1 MPKPKVLLIGWDAA
15 DWDVINPLM
24 ESGQMPALKRLVEN
38 GVSGKLATLE
48 PVFSPMLW
56 SSIATG
62 KLADKH
68 GVLGFTEPDYSTGA
82 VRPVS
87 NHSRKTAAIWNILS
101 HQKLKTNVVGW
112 WPSHPAESVNG
123 VMVSNFYQKAS
134 KPHGEKW
141 PMALGTVFPKKASE
155 TFTKLRVH
163 PGDLTDEH
171 ILPFVPLASQ
181 VNQEEDKR
189 LNSVGK
195 ILAEAATI
203 HNAGTWLIDN
213 TDWDFMAIYYDNIDH
228 FCHGFMKFHPP
239 QIKGIDDKQFELYK
253 DVVNNAYRFHDM
265 MLGRI
270 LDLVDDDTTIM
281 LISDHGFE
289 SGFNRLLNL
298 PKEAAA
304 PAYDHRAYGVFA
316 AMGPDIKKDELV
328 FGATLLDIAPTLL
341 SLFDLPQGKD
351 MDGKPLLNIFKKE
364 KNIQYI
370 NSWDDLIEREFEEK
384 LDSASSKEALEM
396 LIELGYIEKPDDKAE
411 VALERARVENEFN
424 LARVYLSSNRPK
436 ESAAILE
443 VLFETENSVRFG
455 LRLIIAYEALKKYD
469 DALQIIARL
478 EKSIKN
484 EIQQLNALKASI
496 LAEKNEKAAALEIA
510 DNAYKRRIDTPFSA
524 QRFAKVLIKYK
535 QFKRAD
541 EFIKRVLKRFPE
553 NSSLLYLKGVSA
565 FGCKDYEN
573 AVELFLESI
582 NSQFFNPIAH
592 FYLGESLVKLDLLED
607 AFRAYSISLKQN
619 PKSRKVMQR
628 LANLESQG
636 VQVNFSEA
644 EFVNY
649 NSKNIEKATLRREV
663 SKEFLGNL
671 RGTIYI
677 VSGLPRS
684 GTSMMMQLL
693 HAGGAAVFT
702 DGKREADDSNPKGYL
717 EHEGIK
723 KLASN
728 RKLIFEANGKV
739 VKVVSPQLKFLIP
752 HFRYKVIF
760 MERKVEEVVASQHK
774 MSGKDRSSYPF
785 KLVDFYKKQLEE
797 VRGSTLNQLHI
808 ESLFIDY
815 SCAINEPQKV
825 IAELNA
831 FLPELNLDAQKMKG
845 VIDQSL
851 HRNKLG

>member
-38 GVSGKLATLE
+38 GMSGKLATLE

-68 GVLGFTEPDYSTGA
+68 GVLGFTEPDYSTGS

-101 HQKLKTNVVGW
+101 QQNLKTNVVGW

-123 VMVSNFYQKAS
+123 IMVSNFYQKAGR
-134 KPHGEKW
+134 PHGEKW
-141 PMALGTVFPKKASE
+141 PMAPGTVFPKKSSE
-155 TFTKLRVH
+155 TFKNLRVH
-163 PGDLTDEH
+163 PGDLTGEH
-171 ILPFVPLASQ
+171 ILPFVPLAKE
-181 VNQEEDKR
+181 VDQENDKR
-189 LNSVGK
+189 LNSLGK
-195 ILAEAATI
+195 ILAEAATV

-213 TDWDFMAIYYDNIDH
+213 TEWDFMAIYYDNIDH

-239 QIKGIDDKQFELYK
+239 HLNGIDEKQYELYK
-253 DVVNNAYRFHDM
+253 DVVNSAYRFHDM

-270 LDLVDDDTTIM
+270 LDMVDEKTTVMLV
-281 LISDHGFE
+281 SDHGFE
-289 SGFNRLLNL
+289 SGVNRLLNH

-316 AMGPDIKKDELV
+316 AMGPEIKKDELV

-351 MDGKPLLNIFKKE
+351 MDGKPLVNIFNNEKE
-364 KNIQYI
+364 IKYI
-370 NSWDDLIEREFEEK
+370 NSWDDLIDRQFEEK

-396 LIELGYIEKPDDKAE
+396 LIDLGYIEKPNDKAE
-411 VALERARVENEFN
+411 VALEKARVENEFN

-436 ESAAILE
+436 ESAAILK
-443 VLFETENSVRFG
+443 VLFEEENSVRFG

-469 DALQIIARL
+469 EALQIIEIL
-478 EKSIKN
+478 EGVIKN
-484 EIQQLNALKASI
+484 PIQQLNALKASI
-496 LAEKNEKAAALEIA
+496 LVEKNEKEAALKIIDEV
-510 DNAYKRRIDTPFSA
+510 YKKRIDTPFSA

-535 QFKRAD
+535 QFKRANGL
-541 EFIKRVLKRFPE
+541 IKRVLKRFPD
-553 NSSLLYLKGVSA
+553 NSSLLYLNGLSA
-565 FGCKDYEN
+565 YGFKNYEK

-582 NSQFFNPIAH
+582 NSQFFNPTAH
-592 FYLGESLVKLDLLED
+592 FYLGETLVKLDLLED
-607 AFRAYSISLKQN
+607 AYRAYSISLKQK
-619 PKSRKVMQR
+619 PQSRKVMQR
-628 LANLESQG
+628 IAKLELEG
-636 VQVNFSEA
+636 VRVNFSEA

-649 NSKNIEKATLRREV
+649 NSKNAEKATLKKQV
-663 SKEFLGNL
+663 NKDFLKNL
-671 RGTIYI
+671 KGTIYI

-693 HAGGAAVFT
+693 QAGDADIFT
-702 DGKREADDSNPKGYL
+702 DGKRDADDNNPKGYL

-723 KLASN
+723 QLAKN

-739 VKVVSPQLKFLIP
+739 VKVVSPQLKFLVP
-752 HFRYKVIF
+752 QFKYKVIF
-760 MERKVEEVVASQHK
+760 MERKIEEVVASQHK
-774 MSGKDRSSYPF
+774 MSGKNKNYPF
-785 KLVDFYKKQLEE
+785 KLVDFYKKQLKE
-797 VRGSTLNQLHI
+797 VKDSTLNQINI
-808 ESLFIDY
+808 ETIFIDY
-815 SCAINEPQKV
+815 SLAINDSIKV
-825 IAELNA
+825 MAEVQA
-831 FLPELNLDAQKMKG
+831 FLPELNLDTNKMKG
-845 VIDQSL
+845 VIDQTL
-851 HRNKLG
+851 HRNKEI

>member
-15 DWDVINPLM
+15 DWDVITPLM
-24 ESGQMPALKRLVEN
+24 ESGQMPALKKLVEH
-38 GVSGKLATLE
+38 GMSGKLATLE

-68 GVLGFTEPDYSTGA
+68 GVLGFTEPDYSTGS

-87 NHSRKTAAIWNILS
+87 THSRKTAAIWNILS

-112 WPSHPAESVNG
+112 WPSHPAEPLNG
-123 VMVSNFYQKAS
+123 VMVSNFYQKAGR
-134 KPHGEKW
+134 PHGETW
-141 PMALGTVFPKKASE
+141 PMAPGTVFPKKSSDI
-155 TFTKLRVH
+155 FKNLRVH

-195 ILAEAATI
+195 ILAEAASI
-203 HNAGTWLIDN
+203 HNAGTWLIEN
-213 TDWDFMAIYYDNIDH
+213 TEWDFMAIYYDNIDH
-228 FCHGFMKFHPP
+228 FCHGFMKYHPP
-239 QIKGIDDKQFELYK
+239 YIKGLDEKQYELYK
-253 DVVNNAYRFHDM
+253 DVVNSAYRFHDM

-289 SGFNRLLNL
+289 SGVNRLLSL

-316 AMGPDIKKDELV
+316 AMGPQIKKDELV

-351 MDGKPLLNIFKKE
+351 MDGKPLLNIFRKQKE
-364 KNIQYI
+364 VKYI
-370 NSWDDLIEREFEEK
+370 SSWDDLIVRKFGEK
-384 LDSASSKEALEM
+384 LDSAASKEALEM
-396 LIELGYIEKPDDKAE
+396 LVDLGYIEKPDDKAE
-411 VALERARVENEFN
+411 VALERARVENQFN

-443 VLFETENSVRFG
+443 VLFKIENSVRFG
-455 LRLIIAYEALKKYD
+455 LRLIIAYEALKKHE
-469 DALQIIARL
+469 DALQIIEIL
-478 EKSIKN
+478 EKLIKN
-484 EIQQLNALKASI
+484 PIQQLNALKASL
-496 LAEKNEKAAALEIA
+496 LAEKEDKEAALEVVNKA
-510 DNAYKRRIDTPFSA
+510 HKTRMETPFAA

-541 EFIKRVLKRFPE
+541 GFIKRVLKRFPD
-553 NSSLLYLKGVSA
+553 NSSLLYLNGFSA
-565 FGCKDYEN
+565 FNFKDYER

-582 NSQFFNPIAH
+582 NSQFFNSTAH
-592 FYLGESLVKLDLLED
+592 FYLGESLVQLDLLED
-607 AFRAYSISLKQN
+607 AYRAYSISLKQK
-619 PKSRKVMQR
+619 PKSKKAMQQI
-628 LANLESQG
+628 ANLESKG
-636 VQVNFSEA
+636 IQVNFSEA

-649 NSKNIEKATLRREV
+649 NSKSVENSTLKRQV
-663 SKEFLGNL
+663 SKEFLKNL
-671 RGTIYI
+671 EGTIYI

-693 HAGGAAVFT
+693 NAGGATIFT
-702 DGKREADDSNPKGYL
+702 DGKREADDNNPKGYL

-723 KLASN
+723 QLARN
-728 RKLIFEANGKV
+728 RKLLFEAKDKV
-739 VKVVSPQLKFLIP
+739 VKVVSPQLKFLSP
-752 HFRYKVIF
+752 KFKYKVIF
-760 MERKVEEVVASQHK
+760 MERKVEEVVASQYK
-774 MSGKDRSSYPF
+774 MSGKSKDNYPF
-785 KLVDFYKKQLEE
+785 KLVEFYKNQLDE
-797 VRGSTLNQLHI
+797 VKNSTLNQINI
-808 ESLFIDY
+808 ETLYVDY
-815 SCAINEPQKV
+815 SQAISEPQKV
-825 IAELNA
+825 IAAIND
-831 FLPELNLDAQKMKG
+831 FLPELNLNKSEMEG
-845 VIDQSL
+845 VVDKTL
-851 HRNKLG
+851 HRNKV

>member
-1 MPKPKVLLIGWDAA
+1 MSKPKVLLIGWDAA

-24 ESGQMPALKRLVEN
+24 ESGQMPALKKLVE
-38 GVSGKLATLE
+38 GGMSGKLATLE

-68 GVLGFTEPDYSTGA
+68 GVLGFTEPDYSSGA

-112 WPSHPAESVNG
+112 WPSHPAEPVNG
-123 VMVSNFYQKAS
+123 AMVSNFYQKAS
-134 KPHGEKW
+134 RSHGENW
-141 PMALGTVFPKKASE
+141 PMAPGTVFPKKYQQIM
-155 TFTKLRVH
+155 KDLRVH

-195 ILAEAATI
+195 ILAEAASI
-203 HNAGTWLIDN
+203 HNAGTWLLEH
-213 TDWDFMAIYYDNIDH
+213 TEWDFMAIYYDNIDH

-239 QIKGIDDKQFELYK
+239 QIKGLDDKKFELYK
-253 DVVNNAYRFHDM
+253 EVVNSAYKFHDM

-270 LDLVDDDTTIM
+270 LDLVDDNTTIM

-289 SGFNRLLNL
+289 SGINRLLSL

-316 AMGPDIKKDELV
+316 AMGPEIKKDELV

-341 SLFDLPQGKD
+341 SLFNLPQGKD
-351 MDGKPLLNIFKKE
+351 MDGKPLLNIFNTKKE
-364 KNIQYI
+364 VKYI
-370 NSWDDLIEREFEEK
+370 NSWDDLIVREVEEK
-384 LDSASSKEALEM
+384 LDPASSKEALEM
-396 LIELGYIEKPDDKAE
+396 LINLGYIEKPDDKAE
-411 VALERARVENEFN
+411 VALEKARVENEFN

-436 ESAAILE
+436 EAISLLE
-443 VLFETENSVRFG
+443 TLFKTENSVRFG

-469 DALQIIARL
+469 AALEIIDTL
-478 EKSIKN
+478 EKAIKN
-484 EIQQLNALKASI
+484 PIQQLNALKASL
-496 LAEKNEKAAALEIA
+496 LAEKNEKEAALEIV
-510 DNAYKRRIDTPFSA
+510 NLAYQQRIDTPFSA

-535 QFKRAD
+535 HFKRAD
-541 EFIKRVLKRFPE
+541 AFINRVLKRFPE
-553 NSSLLYLKGVSA
+553 NSSLLYLSGVST
-565 FGCKDYEN
+565 FGVKAYEK

-582 NSQFFNPIAH
+582 NSQFFNPTAH
-592 FYLGESLVKLDLLED
+592 FYLGECLSKLDLLED
-607 AFRAYSISLKQN
+607 AYRAFSISLKQK

-628 LANLESQG
+628 LSNLELKG
-636 VQVNFSEA
+636 VKVKFSEA

-649 NSKNIEKATLRREV
+649 NSKNLENATLKKQV
-663 SKEFLGNL
+663 KKEFLKNL
-671 RGTIYI
+671 EGTIYI

-693 HAGGAAVFT
+693 NAGGADIFT
-702 DGKREADDSNPKGYL
+702 DGKRKADNSNPKGYL

-723 KLASN
+723 QLARN
-728 RKLIFEANGKV
+728 RQLLADAKDKV
-739 VKVVSPQLKFLIP
+739 VKVVAPQLKFLMP
-752 HFRYKVIF
+752 KFKYKVIF
-760 MERKVEEVVASQHK
+760 MDRKVEEVVASQHK
-774 MSGKDRSSYPF
+774 MSGKIRAI
-785 KLVDFYKKQLEE
+785 
-797 VRGSTLNQLHI
+797 TL
-808 ESLFIDY
+808 
-815 SCAINEPQKV
+815 IN
-825 IAELNA
+825 
-831 FLPELNLDAQKMKG
+831 
-845 VIDQSL
+845 
-851 HRNKLG
+851 

>member
-38 GVSGKLATLE
+38 GMSGKLATLE

-68 GVLGFTEPDYSTGA
+68 GVLGFTEPDYSSGS

-101 HQKLKTNVVGW
+101 QQNLKTNVVGW

-123 VMVSNFYQKAS
+123 VMVSNFYQKAGR
-134 KPHGEKW
+134 PHGEKW
-141 PMALGTVFPKKASE
+141 PMAPGTVFPKKSSE
-155 TFTKLRVH
+155 TFKNLRVH
-163 PGDLTDEH
+163 PGDLTGEH
-171 ILPFVPLASQ
+171 ILPFVPLAKE
-181 VNQEEDKR
+181 VDQENDKR
-189 LNSVGK
+189 LNSLGK
-195 ILAEAATI
+195 ILAEAATV

-213 TDWDFMAIYYDNIDH
+213 TEWDFMAIYYDNIDH

-239 QIKGIDDKQFELYK
+239 HLNGIDEKQYELYK
-253 DVVNNAYRFHDM
+253 DVVNSAYRFHDM

-270 LDLVDDDTTIM
+270 LDMVDEKTTVMLV
-281 LISDHGFE
+281 SDHGFE
-289 SGFNRLLNL
+289 SGVNRLLNH

-316 AMGPDIKKDELV
+316 AMGPEIKKDELV

-351 MDGKPLLNIFKKE
+351 MDGKPLVNIFNNEKE
-364 KNIQYI
+364 IKYI
-370 NSWDDLIEREFEEK
+370 NSWDDLIDRQFEEK

-396 LIELGYIEKPDDKAE
+396 LIDLGYIEKPNDKAE
-411 VALERARVENEFN
+411 VALEKARVENEFN

-436 ESAAILE
+436 ESAAILK
-443 VLFETENSVRFG
+443 VLFEEENSVRFG

-469 DALQIIARL
+469 EAIQIIEIL
-478 EKSIKN
+478 EGVIKN
-484 EIQQLNALKASI
+484 PIQQLNALKASI
-496 LAEKNEKAAALEIA
+496 LVEKNEKVAALKIIDEV
-510 DNAYKRRIDTPFSA
+510 YKKRIDTPFSA

-535 QFKRAD
+535 QFKRAND
-541 EFIKRVLKRFPE
+541 LIKRVLKRFPD
-553 NSSLLYLKGVSA
+553 NSSLLYLNGLSA
-565 FGCKDYEN
+565 YGFKNYEK

-592 FYLGESLVKLDLLED
+592 FYLGETLGKLDLLED
-607 AFRAYSISLKQN
+607 AYRAYSISLKQK
-619 PKSRKVMQR
+619 PQSRKVMQR
-628 LANLESQG
+628 IAKLELEG
-636 VQVNFSEA
+636 VRVNFSEA

-649 NSKNIEKATLRREV
+649 NSKNAEKATLTKQV
-663 SKEFLGNL
+663 NKDFLKHL
-671 RGTIYI
+671 KGTIYI

-693 HAGGAAVFT
+693 QAGGADIFA
-702 DGKREADDSNPKGYL
+702 DGKREADDNNPKGYL

-723 KLASN
+723 QLAKN

-739 VKVVSPQLKFLIP
+739 VKVVSPQLKFLVP
-752 HFRYKVIF
+752 QFKYKVIF
-760 MERKVEEVVASQHK
+760 MERKIEEVVASQHK
-774 MSGKDRSSYPF
+774 MSGKNKNYPF
-785 KLVDFYKKQLEE
+785 KLVDFYKKQLK
-797 VRGSTLNQLHI
+797 VVKDSTLNQINI
-808 ESLFIDY
+808 ETLFIDY
-815 SCAINEPQKV
+815 SLAINDSQKV
-825 IAELNA
+825 MAELQA
-831 FLPELNLDAQKMKG
+831 FLPELNLDTNKMKG
-845 VIDQSL
+845 VIDQTL
-851 HRNKLG
+851 HRNKEV

>member
-38 GVSGKLATLE
+38 GMSGKLATLE

-68 GVLGFTEPDYSTGA
+68 GVLGFTEPDYSSGS

-101 HQKLKTNVVGW
+101 QQNLKTNVVGW

-123 VMVSNFYQKAS
+123 VMVSNFYQKAGR
-134 KPHGEKW
+134 PHGEKW
-141 PMALGTVFPKKASE
+141 PMAPGTVFPKKSSE
-155 TFTKLRVH
+155 TFKNLRVH
-163 PGDLTDEH
+163 PGDLTGEH
-171 ILPFVPLASQ
+171 ILPFVPLAKE
-181 VNQEEDKR
+181 VDQENDKR
-189 LNSVGK
+189 LNSLGK
-195 ILAEAATI
+195 ILAEAATV

-213 TDWDFMAIYYDNIDH
+213 TEWDFMAIYYDNIDH

-239 QIKGIDDKQFELYK
+239 HLNGIDEKQYELYK
-253 DVVNNAYRFHDM
+253 DVVNSAYRFHDM

-270 LDLVDDDTTIM
+270 LDMVDEKTTVMLV
-281 LISDHGFE
+281 SDHGFE
-289 SGFNRLLNL
+289 SGVNRLLNH

-316 AMGPDIKKDELV
+316 AMGPEIKKDELV

-351 MDGKPLLNIFKKE
+351 MDGKPLVNIFNNEKE
-364 KNIQYI
+364 IKYI
-370 NSWDDLIEREFEEK
+370 NSWDDLIDRQFEEK

-396 LIELGYIEKPDDKAE
+396 LIDLGYIEKPNDKAE
-411 VALERARVENEFN
+411 VALEKARVENEFN

-436 ESAAILE
+436 ESAAILK
-443 VLFETENSVRFG
+443 VLFEEENSVRFG

-469 DALQIIARL
+469 EAIQIIEIL
-478 EKSIKN
+478 EGVIKN
-484 EIQQLNALKASI
+484 PIQQLNALKASI
-496 LAEKNEKAAALEIA
+496 LVEKNEKVAALKIIDEV
-510 DNAYKRRIDTPFSA
+510 YKKRIDTPFSA

-535 QFKRAD
+535 QFKRAND
-541 EFIKRVLKRFPE
+541 LIKRVLKRFPD
-553 NSSLLYLKGVSA
+553 NSSLLYLNGLSA
-565 FGCKDYEN
+565 YGFKNYEK

-592 FYLGESLVKLDLLED
+592 FYLGETLGKLDLLED
-607 AFRAYSISLKQN
+607 AYRAYSISLKQK
-619 PKSRKVMQR
+619 PQSRKVMQR
-628 LANLESQG
+628 IAKLELEG
-636 VQVNFSEA
+636 VRVNFSEA

-649 NSKNIEKATLRREV
+649 NSKNAEKATLKKQV
-663 SKEFLGNL
+663 NKDFLKNL
-671 RGTIYI
+671 KGTIYI

-693 HAGGAAVFT
+693 QAGGADIFT
-702 DGKREADDSNPKGYL
+702 DGKREADDNNPKGYL

-723 KLASN
+723 QLAKN

-739 VKVVSPQLKFLIP
+739 VKVVSPQLKFLVP
-752 HFRYKVIF
+752 QFKYKVIF
-760 MERKVEEVVASQHK
+760 MERKIEEVVASQHK
-774 MSGKDRSSYPF
+774 MSGKNKNYPF
-785 KLVDFYKKQLEE
+785 KLVDFYKKQLK
-797 VRGSTLNQLHI
+797 VVKDSTLNQINI
-808 ESLFIDY
+808 ETLFIDY
-815 SCAINEPQKV
+815 SLAINDSQKV
-825 IAELNA
+825 MAEVQA
-831 FLPELNLDAQKMKG
+831 FLPELNLDTNKMKG
-845 VIDQSL
+845 VIDQTL
-851 HRNKLG
+851 HRNKEV

>member
-38 GVSGKLATLE
+38 GMSGKLATLE

-68 GVLGFTEPDYSTGA
+68 GVLGFTEPDYSTGS

-101 HQKLKTNVVGW
+101 QQNLKTNVVGW

-123 VMVSNFYQKAS
+123 VMVSNFYQKAGR
-134 KPHGEKW
+134 PHGEKW
-141 PMALGTVFPKKASE
+141 PMAPGTVFPKKSSE
-155 TFTKLRVH
+155 TFKNLRVH
-163 PGDLTDEH
+163 PGDLTGEH
-171 ILPFVPLASQ
+171 ILPFVPLAKE
-181 VNQEEDKR
+181 VDQENDKR
-189 LNSVGK
+189 LNSLGK
-195 ILAEAATI
+195 ILAEAATV

-213 TDWDFMAIYYDNIDH
+213 TEWDFMAIYYDNIDH

-239 QIKGIDDKQFELYK
+239 HLNGIDEKQYELYK
-253 DVVNNAYRFHDM
+253 DVVNSAYRFHDM

-270 LDLVDDDTTIM
+270 LDMVDEKTTVMLV
-281 LISDHGFE
+281 SDHGFE
-289 SGFNRLLNL
+289 SGVNRLLNH

-316 AMGPDIKKDELV
+316 AMGPEIKKDELV

-351 MDGKPLLNIFKKE
+351 MDGKPLVNIFNNEKE
-364 KNIQYI
+364 IKYI
-370 NSWDDLIEREFEEK
+370 NSWDDLIDRQFEEK

-396 LIELGYIEKPDDKAE
+396 LIDLGYIEKPNDKAE
-411 VALERARVENEFN
+411 VALEKARVENEFN

-436 ESAAILE
+436 ESAAILK
-443 VLFETENSVRFG
+443 VLFEEENSVRFG

-469 DALQIIARL
+469 EALQIIEIL
-478 EKSIKN
+478 EGVIKN
-484 EIQQLNALKASI
+484 PIQQLNALKASI
-496 LAEKNEKAAALEIA
+496 LVEKNEKVAALKIIDEV
-510 DNAYKRRIDTPFSA
+510 YKKRIDTPFSA

-535 QFKRAD
+535 QFKRAND
-541 EFIKRVLKRFPE
+541 LIKRVLKRFPD
-553 NSSLLYLKGVSA
+553 NSSLLYLNGLSA
-565 FGCKDYEN
+565 YGFKNYEK

-592 FYLGESLVKLDLLED
+592 FYLGETLGKLDLLED
-607 AFRAYSISLKQN
+607 AYRAYSISLKQK
-619 PKSRKVMQR
+619 PQSRKVMQR
-628 LANLESQG
+628 IAKLELEG
-636 VQVNFSEA
+636 VRVNFSEA

-649 NSKNIEKATLRREV
+649 NSKNAEKATLTKQV
-663 SKEFLGNL
+663 NKDFLKHL
-671 RGTIYI
+671 KGTIYI

-693 HAGGAAVFT
+693 QAGGADIFT
-702 DGKREADDSNPKGYL
+702 DGKRDADDNNPKGYL

-723 KLASN
+723 QLAKN

-739 VKVVSPQLKFLIP
+739 VKVVSPQLKFLVP
-752 HFRYKVIF
+752 QFKYKVIF
-760 MERKVEEVVASQHK
+760 MERKIEEVVASQHK
-774 MSGKDRSSYPF
+774 MSGKNKNYPF
-785 KLVDFYKKQLEE
+785 KLVDFYKKQLKE
-797 VRGSTLNQLHI
+797 VKDSTLNQINI
-808 ESLFIDY
+808 ETIFIDY
-815 SCAINEPQKV
+815 SLAINDSIKV
-825 IAELNA
+825 MAEVQA
-831 FLPELNLDAQKMKG
+831 FLPELNLDTNKMKG
-845 VIDQSL
+845 VIDQTL
-851 HRNKLG
+851 HRNKEI

>member
-38 GVSGKLATLE
+38 GMSGKLATLE

-68 GVLGFTEPDYSTGA
+68 GVLGFTEPDYSSGS

-101 HQKLKTNVVGW
+101 QQNLKTNVVGW

-123 VMVSNFYQKAS
+123 VMVSNFYQKAGR
-134 KPHGEKW
+134 PHGEKW
-141 PMALGTVFPKKASE
+141 PMAPGTVFPKKSSE
-155 TFTKLRVH
+155 TFKNLRVH
-163 PGDLTDEH
+163 PGDLTGEH
-171 ILPFVPLASQ
+171 ILPFVPLAKE
-181 VNQEEDKR
+181 VDQENDKR
-189 LNSVGK
+189 LNSLGK
-195 ILAEAATI
+195 ILAEAATV

-213 TDWDFMAIYYDNIDH
+213 TEWDFMAIYYDNIDH

-239 QIKGIDDKQFELYK
+239 HLNGIDEKQYELYK
-253 DVVNNAYRFHDM
+253 DVVNSAYRFHDM

-270 LDLVDDDTTIM
+270 LDMVDEKTTVMLV
-281 LISDHGFE
+281 SDHGFE
-289 SGFNRLLNL
+289 SGVNRLLNH

-316 AMGPDIKKDELV
+316 AMGPEIKKDELV

-351 MDGKPLLNIFKKE
+351 MDGKPLVNIFNNEKE
-364 KNIQYI
+364 IKYI
-370 NSWDDLIEREFEEK
+370 NSWDDLIDRQFEEK

-396 LIELGYIEKPDDKAE
+396 LIDLGYIEKPNDKAE
-411 VALERARVENEFN
+411 VALEKARVENEFN

-436 ESAAILE
+436 ESAAILK
-443 VLFETENSVRFG
+443 VLFEEENSVRFG

-469 DALQIIARL
+469 EAIQIIEIL
-478 EKSIKN
+478 EGVIKN
-484 EIQQLNALKASI
+484 PIQQLNALKASI
-496 LAEKNEKAAALEIA
+496 LVEKNEKVAALKIIDEV
-510 DNAYKRRIDTPFSA
+510 YKKRIDTPFSA

-535 QFKRAD
+535 QFKRAND
-541 EFIKRVLKRFPE
+541 LIKRVLKRFPD
-553 NSSLLYLKGVSA
+553 NSSLLYLNGLSA
-565 FGCKDYEN
+565 YGFKNYEK

-592 FYLGESLVKLDLLED
+592 FYLGETLGKLDLLED
-607 AFRAYSISLKQN
+607 AYRAYSISLKQK
-619 PKSRKVMQR
+619 PQSRKVMQR
-628 LANLESQG
+628 IAKLELEG
-636 VQVNFSEA
+636 VRVNFSEA

-649 NSKNIEKATLRREV
+649 NSKNAEKATLTKQV
-663 SKEFLGNL
+663 NKDFLKHL
-671 RGTIYI
+671 KGTIYI

-693 HAGGAAVFT
+693 QAGGADIFT
-702 DGKREADDSNPKGYL
+702 DGKREADDNNPKGYL

-723 KLASN
+723 QLAKN

-739 VKVVSPQLKFLIP
+739 VKVVSPQLKFLVP
-752 HFRYKVIF
+752 QFKYKVIF
-760 MERKVEEVVASQHK
+760 MERKIEEVVASQHK
-774 MSGKDRSSYPF
+774 MSGKNKNYPF
-785 KLVDFYKKQLEE
+785 KLVDFYKKQLK
-797 VRGSTLNQLHI
+797 VVKDSTLNQINI
-808 ESLFIDY
+808 ETLFIDY
-815 SCAINEPQKV
+815 SLAINDSQKV
-825 IAELNA
+825 MAEVQA
-831 FLPELNLDAQKMKG
+831 FLPELNLDTNKMKG
-845 VIDQSL
+845 VIDQTL
-851 HRNKLG
+851 HRNKEV

>member
-38 GVSGKLATLE
+38 GMSGKLATLE

-68 GVLGFTEPDYSTGA
+68 GVLGFTEPDYSSGS

-101 HQKLKTNVVGW
+101 QQNLKTNVVGW

-123 VMVSNFYQKAS
+123 VMVSNFYQKAGR
-134 KPHGEKW
+134 PHGEKW
-141 PMALGTVFPKKASE
+141 PMAPGTVFPKKSSE
-155 TFTKLRVH
+155 TFKNLRVH
-163 PGDLTDEH
+163 PGDLTGEH
-171 ILPFVPLASQ
+171 ILPFVPLAKE
-181 VNQEEDKR
+181 VDQENDKR
-189 LNSVGK
+189 LNSLGK
-195 ILAEAATI
+195 ILAEAATV

-213 TDWDFMAIYYDNIDH
+213 TEWDFMAIYYDNIDH

-239 QIKGIDDKQFELYK
+239 HLNGIDEKQYELYK
-253 DVVNNAYRFHDM
+253 DVVNSAYRFHDM

-270 LDLVDDDTTIM
+270 LDMVDEKTTVMLV
-281 LISDHGFE
+281 SDHGFE
-289 SGFNRLLNL
+289 SGVNRLLNH

-316 AMGPDIKKDELV
+316 AMGPEIKKDELV

-351 MDGKPLLNIFKKE
+351 MDGKPLVNIFNNEKE
-364 KNIQYI
+364 IKYI
-370 NSWDDLIEREFEEK
+370 NSWDDLIDRQFEEK

-396 LIELGYIEKPDDKAE
+396 LIDLGYIEKPNDKAE
-411 VALERARVENEFN
+411 VALEKARVENEFN

-436 ESAAILE
+436 ESAAILK
-443 VLFETENSVRFG
+443 VLFEEENSVRFG

-469 DALQIIARL
+469 EAIQIIEIL
-478 EKSIKN
+478 EGVIKN
-484 EIQQLNALKASI
+484 PIQQLNALKASI
-496 LAEKNEKAAALEIA
+496 LVEKNEKVAALKIIDEV
-510 DNAYKRRIDTPFSA
+510 YKKRIDTPFSA

-535 QFKRAD
+535 QFKRAND
-541 EFIKRVLKRFPE
+541 LIKRVLKRFPD
-553 NSSLLYLKGVSA
+553 NSSLLYLNGLSA
-565 FGCKDYEN
+565 YGFKNYEK

-592 FYLGESLVKLDLLED
+592 FYLGETLGKLDLLED
-607 AFRAYSISLKQN
+607 AYRAYSISLKQK
-619 PKSRKVMQR
+619 PQSRKVMQR
-628 LANLESQG
+628 IAKLELEG
-636 VQVNFSEA
+636 VRVNFSEA

-649 NSKNIEKATLRREV
+649 NSKNAEKATLTKQV
-663 SKEFLGNL
+663 NKDFLKHL
-671 RGTIYI
+671 KGTIYI

-693 HAGGAAVFT
+693 QAGGADIFT
-702 DGKREADDSNPKGYL
+702 DGKREADDNNPKGYL

-723 KLASN
+723 QLAKN

-739 VKVVSPQLKFLIP
+739 VKVVSPQLKFLVP
-752 HFRYKVIF
+752 QFKYKVIF
-760 MERKVEEVVASQHK
+760 MERKIEEVVASQHK
-774 MSGKDRSSYPF
+774 MSGKNKNYPF
-785 KLVDFYKKQLEE
+785 KLVDFYKKQLKE
-797 VRGSTLNQLHI
+797 VKDSTLNQINI
-808 ESLFIDY
+808 ETIFIDY
-815 SCAINEPQKV
+815 SLAINDSIKV
-825 IAELNA
+825 MAEVQA
-831 FLPELNLDAQKMKG
+831 FLPELNLDTNKMKG
-845 VIDQSL
+845 VIDQTL
-851 HRNKLG
+851 HRNKEV